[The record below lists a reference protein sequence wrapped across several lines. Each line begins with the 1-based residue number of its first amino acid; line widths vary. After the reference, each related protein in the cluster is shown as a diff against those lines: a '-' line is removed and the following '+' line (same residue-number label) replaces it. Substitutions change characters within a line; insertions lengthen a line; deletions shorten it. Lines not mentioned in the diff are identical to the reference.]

1 MQDDGGVQ
9 QSLSSAPRSAQ
20 WTQHVPASTTTPY
33 RRPCGIP
40 GQGQRW
46 RRSTW
51 PFGCTRP
58 ATAVGWR
65 PTVSVSDASPR
76 GIDPTPEE
84 QEPGASAPRAHQD
97 STYPRPR
104 KSHGG
109 APTVRWKRPRQE
121 VARVASA
128 SPLKVRK
135 RPPRW
140 EAADD
145 SSPLEPRPRR
155 SVRGNDLVRP
165 ASLKTLPTTTPK
177 DNPQSPETT

>member
-1 MQDDGGVQ
+1 M
-9 QSLSSAPRSAQ
+9 
-20 WTQHVPASTTTPY
+20 
-33 RRPCGIP
+33 
-40 GQGQRW
+40 
-46 RRSTW
+46 
-51 PFGCTRP
+51 
-58 ATAVGWR
+58 
-65 PTVSVSDASPR
+65 SVSDASPR

-165 ASLKTLPTTTPK
+165 ASLKTLPTTTPN
-177 DNPQSPETT
+177 DNPQSPGTT